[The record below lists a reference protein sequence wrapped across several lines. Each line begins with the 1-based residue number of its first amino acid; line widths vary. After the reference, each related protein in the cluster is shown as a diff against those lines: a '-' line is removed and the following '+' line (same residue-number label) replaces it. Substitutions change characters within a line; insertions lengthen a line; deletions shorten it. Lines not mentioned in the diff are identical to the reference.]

1 MISELDRN
9 DLIRI
14 NELENSFH
22 YVLKDIKSDLNNNP
36 FSRYLLFIKNSKII
50 GYLNYYVIYNRI
62 EIANFNVLEEYQ
74 NKGIGTKLLEY
85 LIDKYKNVD
94 NITLEVKEDNL
105 KAIHMYK
112 KMGFKKVSIRKGYY
126 DGVDG
131 ILMEL
136 GMK

>member
-22 YVLKDIKSDLNNNP
+22 YVLKDIKFDLNNNP
-36 FSRYLLFIKNSKII
+36 FSRYLLFIENSKII